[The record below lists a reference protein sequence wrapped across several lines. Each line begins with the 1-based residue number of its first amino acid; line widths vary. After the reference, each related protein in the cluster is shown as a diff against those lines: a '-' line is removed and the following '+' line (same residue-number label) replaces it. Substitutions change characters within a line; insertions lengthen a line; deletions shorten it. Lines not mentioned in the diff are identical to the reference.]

1 MHTFIEKYQLAL
13 ETAQRDQPQSGQ
25 CGLELEWNLLDSQFR
40 PLLTV
45 GIPPAQQS
53 FVDYLQMHVL
63 SPHLR
68 EYSQLEV
75 FHWMTEWATRPYYH
89 PHSAVFEGR
98 LMEAAL
104 LNALHR
110 AGREFGERLYAWH
123 GNLPVLTTVDS
134 TCIPGSWNLAKRRY
148 LERCVSMY
156 GASLATAGTHT
167 NLSLP
172 DPLFAWDFVHLSASE
187 RAAQHLDSFKSEFYI
202 TAARLYRAF
211 AALFIATS
219 ASTPFRTELRNG
231 RAVVVLTPFDSVR
244 NLTFPNP
251 PMLDVPDLYRSYTDY
266 LHISYDLVQ
275 RGIRFGN
282 NNWTPIRARSFAE
295 RVERLIA
302 VTGEQLQALYA
313 RGLYTVGESNAP
325 QKAIEEVARQ
335 IEAQNLLAR
344 IDLPMGR
351 VEVRTDDG
359 GNPIETDVANLTLKL
374 LLLLRFYADP
384 TFGRAFRY
392 DREDISRARRN
403 EERAAQ
409 HGLRA
414 EIENPFDAKPVGMR
428 DFLRWTLVQV
438 RPMAEALNLWRD
450 LHPLIEM
457 AAGAPNTAERVRTA
471 LKKELHNHT
480 EVPLDV
486 LRALAEERQAHVSRD
501 VERIAADTTLP
512 EGSKLAEVLLHAR
525 EAAHSDPEAPIR
537 FRRSLLRAD
546 LMPNVAAQCSKTEEI
561 LQVAQRLIR
570 IASVTACPQERL
582 EDVRLCA
589 LSIYDD
595 LRTAGLITHYLEGK
609 YPAVFCHFPNGENAP
624 IWLAGH
630 FDVVEPEPDD
640 SQFIPHIE
648 GDYLYGRGAADMK
661 TVVATYLVWM
671 HDKMKAGAPYPPIS
685 LLLIGNEENGETE
698 PIGTSHALRLLAQKG
713 IQPPQFFIAGERTEE
728 RGDSLWGE
736 VCTENRGILRATLTL
751 HGQRGHSGVAR
762 NAEDLS
768 LRVAKIQ
775 QAVAQLAEQQLSL
788 SRADSWKSQI
798 RFPFLVVGQPD
809 VYNITPQRALLGI
822 EVRSIPQDDLHNFVA
837 GLRTLAEEYALTLE
851 ISVLE
856 NGVICPPENPYLQA
870 LLRAVQRASGA
881 PARVGRKL
889 PGTSARFAPGGQAV
903 VWGQSGI
910 ATHAAAERHF
920 IPSIEP
926 YYRALNAFAEEL
938 KFV

>member
-13 ETAQRDQPQSGQ
+13 ETAQKDQPQSGQ
-25 CGLELEWNLLDSQFR
+25 CGFEFEWNLLDSQFR

-53 FVDYLQMHVL
+53 FVDYLRAQVL
-63 SPHLR
+63 SPRLR

-75 FHWMTEWATRPYYH
+75 FHWMTEWATRPYYA
-89 PHSAVFEGR
+89 PQSAVAEGR

-110 AGREFGERLYAWH
+110 AGRDFGERLYAWH
-123 GNLPVLTTVDS
+123 GNLPVLTTVDA

-148 LERCVSMY
+148 LERCVGMY
-156 GASLATAGTHT
+156 GAALATAGTHT

-172 DPLFAWDFVHLSASE
+172 DPLFAWDFVHLSPGE
-187 RAAQHLDSFKSEFYI
+187 RSGQHLDSFKSEFYI

-219 ASTPFRTELRNG
+219 ASTPFRTESRHGN
-231 RAVVVLTPFDSVR
+231 AVVLLTPFDSVR

-251 PMLDVPDLYRSYTDY
+251 PALDVPDLYRSYADY

-313 RGLYTVGESNAP
+313 RGLYAIGDPNAP
-325 QKAIEEVARQ
+325 QPAIEETARQ

-359 GNPIETDVANLTLKL
+359 GNPIETEVANLTLKL

-414 EIENPFDAKPVGMR
+414 EIENPFDAKPVAMR
-428 DFLRWTLVQV
+428 DFLRWTLAEV

-450 LHPLIEM
+450 LHPLTEM
-457 AAGAPNTAERVRTA
+457 AAGAPNTAERLRAT
-471 LKKELHNHT
+471 LKKELRNQD

-486 LRALAEERQAHVSRD
+486 LRALAEERQAHVRRD
-501 VERIAADTTLP
+501 VERIAAEPSLP
-512 EGSKLAEVLLHAR
+512 ESPKLAEVLLHAR
-525 EAAHSDPEAPIR
+525 EAAHADPEAPIR
-537 FRRSLLRAD
+537 FRASLLRAEIN
-546 LMPNVAAQCSKTEEI
+546 LPAAPRSKTEEI
-561 LQVAQRLIR
+561 LQLAQRLIR
-570 IASVTACPQERL
+570 IPSVTACPQERL
-582 EDVRLCA
+582 EEVRLCA

-595 LRTAGLITHYLEGK
+595 LRAAGLVTHYLDGK
-609 YPAVFCHFPNGENAP
+609 YPAVFCHFPGGENAP
-624 IWLAGH
+624 VWLTGH

-640 SQFIPHIE
+640 SQFIPRIE
-648 GDYLYGRGAADMK
+648 GDYLHGRGAADMK

-671 HDKMKAGAPYPPIS
+671 HDQMKLGAPYPPIS

-698 PIGTSHALRLLAQKG
+698 PVGTPHALNLLAEKG

-736 VCTENRGILRATLTL
+736 VCTENRGIFRATLVA
-751 HGQRGHSGVAR
+751 HGERAHSGVAR
-762 NAEDLS
+762 ASQDLTLRIAKTQAE
-768 LRVAKIQ
+768 
-775 QAVAQLAEQQLSL
+775 VAQLAEQHLTL
-788 SRADSWKSQI
+788 NRADSWKSQI

-822 EVRSIPQDDLHNFVA
+822 EVRSIPQDDLNTFA
-837 GLRTLAEEYALTLE
+837 AALRTLAQQQSLTLQ

-856 NGVICPPENPYLQA
+856 NGIVCSLENPYLQA
-870 LLRAVQRASGA
+870 LLRAVQTVSGE
-881 PARVGRKL
+881 PAQIGRKL
-889 PGTSARFAPGGQAV
+889 PGTSARFAPDGQAV

-910 ATHAAAERHF
+910 APHGAAERHY

-926 YYRALNAFAEEL
+926 YYRALNAFANEL
-938 KFV
+938 KG